1 MTCLATI
8 LIAARNAASTIERAV
23 RSACIQGDC
32 SILLIDDFS
41 SDDTVLL
48 AQAAAGRRL
57 KVVRPPA
64 HRTLGIARQAGL
76 TALDTPYGMWL
87 DADDELLPGRLERVI
102 QAIEHSSADIV
113 TDGAELFDG
122 PSGMFQRMLPIPEF
136 LMGRFPVARL
146 FERNYLPVTGGI
158 GFRTEFARKIGY
170 DLSLN
175 GAEDYDFL
183 LRAIAAD
190 AQYSLLAST
199 GYRIYGYPQSLS
211 RNIENQRDM
220 CSRALSKHRYED
232 VRDLYI
238 QAGYDDRI
246 AYWGLVSMAMYRKHY
261 RAALE
266 FLERVEQLI
275 VDSEEVLEP
284 NGPCPYPEGWRL
296 SFFRATALLL
306 LNRPAEAS
314 RIFQQ
319 MNDVPLSAAVCNNF
333 GVAKWRTGDKSGAE
347 LLFERS
353 MQLFPGYSDARIN
366 LHSATPDRITTHP
379 LRTQP
384 ARTDYAK

>member
-1 MTCLATI
+1 MTCSATI
-8 LIAARNAASTIERAV
+8 LITARDAASTIERAV
-23 RSACIQGDC
+23 RSACLQGDC

-41 SDDTVLL
+41 SDETVLL
-48 AQAAAGRRL
+48 AHAVAGRRL

-64 HRTLGIARQAGL
+64 HTTLGIARQTGL

-87 DADDELLPGRLERVI
+87 DADDELLPGRLESF
-102 QAIEHSSADIV
+102 IEAMEYSSADIV

-122 PSGMFQRMLPIPEF
+122 PSGIFQAMLPIPGF
-136 LMGRFPVARL
+136 LIGRSPLARL

-170 DLSLN
+170 DPTLN

-183 LRAIAAD
+183 LRATAAN
-190 AQYSLLAST
+190 ARYSLLAST

-211 RNIENQRDM
+211 RDIGNQRDM
-220 CSRALSKHRYED
+220 CSRALGKHRYED

-246 AYWGLVSMAMYRKHY
+246 AHWGLVSMAMYRKQY
-261 RAALE
+261 QAALE
-266 FLERVEQLI
+266 FLKRAEQLI
-275 VDSEEVLEP
+275 ADPDEVLEP
-284 NGPCPYPEGWRL
+284 DGPCPYPEGWRL
-296 SFFRATALLL
+296 AFFKATALLL
-306 LNRPAEAS
+306 LNRSAEAG
-314 RIFQQ
+314 RIFEQ
-319 MNDVPLSAAVCNNF
+319 MNDMPPSPAVWNNF
-333 GVAKWRTGDKSGAE
+333 GVAKWRAGDKSGAE